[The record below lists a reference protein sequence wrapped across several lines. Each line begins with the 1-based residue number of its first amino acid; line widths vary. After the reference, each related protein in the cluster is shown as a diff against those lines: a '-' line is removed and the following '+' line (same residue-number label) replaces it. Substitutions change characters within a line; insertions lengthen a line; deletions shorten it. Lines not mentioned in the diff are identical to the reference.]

1 MICPVHDLGVSAWS
15 NVTCTPN
22 PVFVWKE
29 WQIWTPVTSI
39 LSACFGIS
47 ITSIPYTLYHF
58 HLMFMSIFAS
68 LVAPFGGFFASG
80 FKRAFNIKDFGHSIP
95 GHGGMTDR
103 MDCQFLM
110 GVFIYVYYSSLIRE
124 HHVTVGSVLQTIVSG
139 LTVDEQ
145 LELMADMKRYLEGQ
159 GIRLPC

>member
-1 MICPVHDLGVSAWS
+1 MLGR
-15 NVTCTPN
+15 
-22 PVFVWKE
+22 
-29 WQIWTPVTSI
+29 QITA
-39 LSACFGIS
+39 L
-47 ITSIPYTLYHF
+47 PYAPYHL
-58 HLMFMSIFAS
+58 HLLCMSCFAS

-110 GVFIYVYYSSLIRE
+110 GVFTYVYYSSLIRE
-124 HHVTVGSVLQTIVSG
+124 THVTVGSIMQSVVGG

-145 LELMADMKRYLEGQ
+145 LELLRDLTRYLRGQ
-159 GIRLPC
+159 GIKIQ